1 MNVQGQ
7 PLQQPGGQAQAQQQQ
22 AQQQQQ
28 GPPAPVIF
36 ARTPARFQQNHL
48 LNYREKSDIE
58 IYNKGAAPLTGE
70 AYDGTNIHQF
80 LVKVG
85 EKAKQYNWMP
95 ILTFGARNLVANYGE
110 ISYKDVLLA
119 SMAFQAVRDRRAQD
133 SDMLFHCLS
142 ASITTK
148 VRATVALE
156 PSKYTLIINN
166 GVVDEEVLDG
176 VTYLKAI
183 IDSTYTYSLSKT
195 ALARQALSSLD
206 KYMEGLSNSSV
217 TELCKHAKEKLQ
229 ELQAAGETTHDL
241 IVNLFKAL
249 AKAKDKVFRTRV
261 QSWRDE
267 WTSGKKT
274 ITQDCAAFLVE
285 AENYYK
291 DRVDLGEWLKLDDDQ
306 ETIVLLKAQLLKKAP
321 GKENNPNRANRGKG
335 KGKGKEG
342 AKKDDWAWK
351 KVEPKGSE
359 PRTKSVFNKKEK
371 KNMAYHW
378 CSHHKLWT
386 IHTEAECT
394 KGKGDGKVLGEVQ
407 PSADKKTSKLN
418 KQKITMRVL
427 ATLAELPSD
436 SEDCASP

>member
-1 MNVQGQ
+1 MNPRV
-7 PLQQPGGQAQAQQQQ
+7 
-22 AQQQQQ
+22 
-28 GPPAPVIF
+28 V
-36 ARTPARFQQNHL
+36 
-48 LNYREKSDIE
+48 
-58 IYNKGAAPLTGE
+58 
-70 AYDGTNIHQF
+70 
-80 LVKVG
+80 
-85 EKAKQYNWMP
+85 
-95 ILTFGARNLVANYGE
+95 
-110 ISYKDVLLA
+110 
-119 SMAFQAVRDRRAQD
+119 D
-133 SDMLFHCLS
+133 S
-142 ASITTK
+142 K
-148 VRATVALE
+148 ATVALE

-274 ITQDCAAFLVE
+274 ITQDCAAFMVE

-306 ETIVLLKAQLLKKAP
+306 ETIVALKAQLLKKAP

-386 IHTEAECT
+386 IHSEAECT

-407 PSADKKTSKLN
+407 LSADKKTSKLN

>member
-1 MNVQGQ
+1 
-7 PLQQPGGQAQAQQQQ
+7 
-22 AQQQQQ
+22 
-28 GPPAPVIF
+28 
-36 ARTPARFQQNHL
+36 
-48 LNYREKSDIE
+48 
-58 IYNKGAAPLTGE
+58 
-70 AYDGTNIHQF
+70 
-80 LVKVG
+80 
-85 EKAKQYNWMP
+85 MP
-95 ILTFGARNLVANYGE
+95 ILTLGAKNLVTNYGE
-110 ISYKDVLLA
+110 ISYEDVLLA

-249 AKAKDKVFRTRV
+249 AKAKNKVFRTRV

-274 ITQDCAAFLVE
+274 ITQDCAAFMVE

-306 ETIVLLKAQLLKKAP
+306 ETIVALKAQLLKKAP

-351 KVEPKGSE
+351 KV
-359 PRTKSVFNKKEK
+359 
-371 KNMAYHW
+371 
-378 CSHHKLWT
+378 C
-386 IHTEAECT
+386 
-394 KGKGDGKVLGEVQ
+394 VQ
-407 PSADKKTSKLN
+407 
-418 KQKITMRVL
+418 
-427 ATLAELPSD
+427 
-436 SEDCASP
+436 